1 MDNSEAIDALIE
13 LGLST
18 YEARVFTAL
27 IELGEGTARE
37 VAKTSDVPRSQ
48 VYTTAKELQSRG
60 FISVQRANPQVFQPI
75 SLSEVESQ
83 LSREFESKRDTAFDR
98 LETLE
103 RQTAPSAE
111 QSEDVWTITGTPAI
125 IGRASQLIDEAETR
139 VIYGAKDLAHPDAE
153 LLSSVRSC
161 CSREVPVLLLQNN
174 GQEIAEP
181 WRETECVSSVSVPP
195 QQSKSEHA
203 VRLLLV
209 DSDSFLLSVRS
220 NRSAPE
226 IAIWSANTTFAEA
239 FLQLLTSS
247 LPVTE

>member
-60 FISVQRANPQVFQPI
+60 FISVQQANPQVFQPI

-83 LSREFESKRDTAFDR
+83 LSREFASKRDTAFDR
-98 LETLE
+98 LKTLE
-103 RQTAPSAE
+103 RQTAPAAE
-111 QSEDVWTITGTPAI
+111 QNEDVWTITGTPAI

-139 VIYGAKDLAHPDAE
+139 VIYGAKSLEQPDAE
-153 LLSSVRSC
+153 LLSTVRSC
-161 CSREVPVLLLQNN
+161 CSRDVSVHLLQDSD
-174 GQEIAEP
+174 QEISDQ
-181 WRETECVSSVSVPP
+181 WRENECVSVVSIPP
-195 QQSKSEHA
+195 QQAKGDHA

-220 NRSAPE
+220 NRTAPE

-239 FLQLLTSS
+239 FSQLLTSS